1 MPLAYARRAGASAW
15 TDEQREAFVDE
26 RKGQPRAAT
35 AGRAGGYHRTRPHT
49 APMPLTG
56 DDWQTPTASHSQSL
70 TPPRSSGSSPTA
82 KAHKRS
88 PTGTP
93 CDGRRLRVQP
103 YLFKAAPPAPRGAV
117 PDTAASARAGHAAS
131 GRSPDPDA
139 GVSDKDVTRVER
151 AIRGGSPRA
160 EVFPRLEEVATAMDG
175 EGVNLIV
182 HFTKKQG
189 AAVRYVADESVPAAG
204 IREVDLLTKYY
215 RPPGELGDALG
226 ITRDEGLLR
235 HLDPP
240 DASPTGGRRRG
251 T

>member
-93 CDGRRLRVQP
+93 CDGRRLRVQHTCSR
-103 YLFKAAPPAPRGAV
+103 LRLRRRAALCPTQPQALARGMRPPAGPR
-117 PDTAASARAGHAAS
+117 TRTLESRTRTSH
-131 GRSPDPDA
+131 
-139 GVSDKDVTRVER
+139 VSNEP
-151 AIRGGSPRA
+151 S
-160 EVFPRLEEVATAMDG
+160 EVAVLAPRC
-175 EGVNLIV
+175 
-182 HFTKKQG
+182 F
-189 AAVRYVADESVPAAG
+189 
-204 IREVDLLTKYY
+204 
-215 RPPGELGDALG
+215 
-226 ITRDEGLLR
+226 RDSKRLLR
-235 HLDPP
+235 RWTEK
-240 DASPTGGRRRG
+240 ASTS
-251 T
+251 